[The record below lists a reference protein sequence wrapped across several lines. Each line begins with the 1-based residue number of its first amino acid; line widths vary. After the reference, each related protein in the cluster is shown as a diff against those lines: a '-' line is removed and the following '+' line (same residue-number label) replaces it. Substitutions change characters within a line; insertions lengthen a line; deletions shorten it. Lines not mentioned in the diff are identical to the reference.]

1 MRAAAVVGRCRVAP
15 VVGCVRCLDREG
27 AGPLGSGAGD
37 QRHVDRP
44 QRQRGL
50 TQGGVAMEQ
59 FTGLVVIQDGA
70 GHDMILLSGDGS
82 KISVG
87 RGPPSPD
94 DPRVPTG
101 AAARTRDDIPLDFS
115 VSRIS
120 IDGATGEL
128 KVKDGAGRQ
137 VLHFNSANAQLFV
150 GAADNEGDVIVQGD
164 VIVRD
169 GTGRD
174 ALHLNSD
181 GAELLVGSPAGKRGH
196 LGVFGGGGGEVLSF
210 RGAEGRLIVG
220 TDGKAGDVIVRDRG
234 GNDVIH
240 LNGSSGDIILGNA
253 DAAEDFELAATA
265 EATPGAVMVLTGA
278 GTVGPCA
285 AAYDR
290 KVVGVVA
297 GAGSFRPAIVLG
309 RRPGLD
315 ERRVPI
321 SVMGKAACQAD
332 AAYGAIEVGDL
343 LTSSATAGTA
353 MRVADAPR
361 AFGAV
366 IGKALTPLREGTG
379 LVEMVIG
386 LH

>member
-1 MRAAAVVGRCRVAP
+1 
-15 VVGCVRCLDREG
+15 
-27 AGPLGSGAGD
+27 
-37 QRHVDRP
+37 
-44 QRQRGL
+44 
-50 TQGGVAMEQ
+50 MEQ

-70 GHDMILLSGDGS
+70 GHDMILLDGDGS

-101 AAARTRDDIPLDFS
+101 AAAITPDDPSLPFS

-120 IDGATGEL
+120 IDGATGQL
-128 KVKDGAGRQ
+128 SVTDGAGRE
-137 VLHFNSANAQLFV
+137 VLHFDSPTAELFVGTDGNGGDLTVRDASGFDVLSFDSATAELRLGFVNKAGDLTLRDGNNREVIALDGANAQLSV
-150 GAADNEGDVIVQGD
+150 GSLGHEGVL
-164 VIVRD
+164 IVRD
-169 GTGRD
+169 GGGRD
-174 ALHLNSD
+174 
-181 GAELLVGSPAGKRGH
+181 
-196 LGVFGGGGGEVLSF
+196 VFGVASQNAQVF
-210 RGAEGRLIVG
+210 VGADGNEGDI
-220 TDGKAGDVIVRDRG
+220 IVRDG
-234 GNDVIH
+234 NGNDAIH

-278 GTVGPCA
+278 GTVGPCV

-297 GAGSFRPAIVLG
+297 GAGSLRPAIVLG
-309 RRPGLD
+309 RRPGID

>member
-1 MRAAAVVGRCRVAP
+1 
-15 VVGCVRCLDREG
+15 
-27 AGPLGSGAGD
+27 
-37 QRHVDRP
+37 
-44 QRQRGL
+44 
-50 TQGGVAMEQ
+50 MEQ
-59 FTGLVVIQDGA
+59 FTGLVEIQDGA
-70 GHDMILLSGDGS
+70 GDAKILLDGDGS

-87 RGPPSPD
+87 RGPPGPD
-94 DPRVPTG
+94 DPPGPTG
-101 AAARTRDDIPLDFS
+101 PAARTPGDPSLPFS

-120 IDGATGEL
+120 IDGVTGQL
-128 KVKDGAGRQ
+128 SVHDGAGRE
-137 VLHFNSANAQLFV
+137 VLNVNSANAQLFV
-150 GAADNEGDVIVQGD
+150 GAEGNEGE

-169 GTGRD
+169 GTGREV
-174 ALHLNSD
+174 LHLNGD
-181 GAELLVGSPAGKRGH
+181 GAELLVGSAGNGGR
-196 LGVFGGGGGEVLSF
+196 LGVLDGGGREVLRFS
-210 RGAEGRLIVG
+210 GHDGQLIVG
-220 TDGKAGDVIVRDRG
+220 TDGKEGDLIIRDRDGHNVLVVDGNDAELIVGAGVNAGDIIVLDEQG
-234 GNDVIH
+234 DDTIH
-240 LNGSSGDIILGNA
+240 LDGSSGDIILANS

-265 EATPGAVMVLTGA
+265 EATPGAVMVLAGD

-309 RRPGLD
+309 RRPGLE

-321 SVMGKAACQAD
+321 SVMGKAACRAN

>member
-1 MRAAAVVGRCRVAP
+1 
-15 VVGCVRCLDREG
+15 
-27 AGPLGSGAGD
+27 
-37 QRHVDRP
+37 
-44 QRQRGL
+44 
-50 TQGGVAMEQ
+50 MEQ
-59 FTGLVVIQDGA
+59 FTGLVEIQDGA
-70 GHDMILLSGDGS
+70 GHPMILLDGDGS

-87 RGPPSPD
+87 RGPPGRDDPGGPTARTPD
-94 DPRVPTG
+94 DPSLPYT
-101 AAARTRDDIPLDFS
+101 

-120 IDGATGEL
+120 IDGVTGQL
-128 KVKDGAGRQ
+128 NVKDGAGRQ
-137 VLHFNSANAQLFV
+137 VLHFDSANAQLFV
-150 GAADNEGDVIVQGD
+150 GAAGNGGDVIVQGD
-164 VIVRD
+164 LIVRD
-169 GTGRD
+169 GTGREV
-174 ALHLNSD
+174 LHLNGD
-181 GAELLVGSPAGKRGH
+181 GAELLVGSAGNGGR
-196 LGVFGGGGGEVLSF
+196 LGVLGGGGGEVLRFS
-210 RGAEGRLIVG
+210 GADGQLIVG
-220 TDGKAGDVIVRDRG
+220 TDGKEGDLIVRDREG
-234 GNDVIH
+234 RDVLVVDGNDAELFVGADGNEGDIIVRDGDGNNAIH

-332 AAYGAIEVGDL
+332 GAYGAIEVGDL

>member
-1 MRAAAVVGRCRVAP
+1 
-15 VVGCVRCLDREG
+15 
-27 AGPLGSGAGD
+27 
-37 QRHVDRP
+37 
-44 QRQRGL
+44 
-50 TQGGVAMEQ
+50 MEQ

-70 GHDMILLSGDGS
+70 GHSVIVLDGDGS

-120 IDGATGEL
+120 IDGATGQL
-128 KVKDGAGRQ
+128 KVDDGAGRQ

-150 GAADNEGDVIVQGD
+150 GAEGNEGAVIVQGD

-174 ALHLNSD
+174 ALHLNGDS
-181 GAELLVGSPAGKRGH
+181 AELLVGSAAGKRGH
-196 LGVFGGGGGEVLSF
+196 LGVFGGGGGEVLRFS
-210 RGAEGRLIVG
+210 GADGKLIVG
-220 TDGKAGDVIVRDRG
+220 TDGKEGDIIVRDRDG
-234 GNDVIH
+234 RDVLVVDGNDAELFVGAEDGGKGGDIIVRDMDGNPTIH
-240 LNGSSGDIILGNA
+240 LNGSGGDIILGKA

-265 EATPGAVMVLTGA
+265 EATPGAVMVLTGD

>member
-1 MRAAAVVGRCRVAP
+1 
-15 VVGCVRCLDREG
+15 
-27 AGPLGSGAGD
+27 
-37 QRHVDRP
+37 
-44 QRQRGL
+44 
-50 TQGGVAMEQ
+50 MEQ
-59 FTGLVVIQDGA
+59 FTGLVEIQDGA
-70 GHDMILLSGDGS
+70 GHSVILLDGDGS

-87 RGPPSPD
+87 RGPPEPD
-94 DPRVPTG
+94 DPRGPTG
-101 AAARTRDDIPLDFS
+101 PAARTPDDPSLPFS

-120 IDGATGEL
+120 IEGVTGQL
-128 KVKDGAGRQ
+128 NVNDGAGRG

-150 GAADNEGDVIVQGD
+150 GAEGNEGAVIVRGD

-169 GTGRD
+169 GTGRE
-174 ALHLNSD
+174 ALHVNGD
-181 GAELLVGSPAGKRGH
+181 GAELLVGSAGNRGH
-196 LGVFGGGGGEVLSF
+196 LGVFGGGGGEVLRFS
-210 RGAEGRLIVG
+210 GADGQLIVG
-220 TDGKAGDVIVRDRG
+220 TEGKEGDLIVRDRDGRDVLVVDGNDAELFVGAEDG
-234 GNDVIH
+234 GNEGDIIVRDADGNPAIH

-253 DAAEDFELAATA
+253 DAAEDFELAAAA

-278 GTVGPCA
+278 GTVAPCA

-315 ERRVPI
+315 ELRVPI

>member
-1 MRAAAVVGRCRVAP
+1 
-15 VVGCVRCLDREG
+15 
-27 AGPLGSGAGD
+27 
-37 QRHVDRP
+37 
-44 QRQRGL
+44 
-50 TQGGVAMEQ
+50 MEQ

-70 GHDMILLSGDGS
+70 GHDMILLDGDGS

-101 AAARTRDDIPLDFS
+101 AAARTPDDPSLPFS

-120 IDGATGEL
+120 IEGMTGQLSVE
-128 KVKDGAGRQ
+128 DGAGRQ

-150 GAADNEGDVIVQGD
+150 GAAGNEGDVIVQGD

-169 GTGRD
+169 STGRE
-174 ALHLNSD
+174 ALHLNGDGAD

-196 LGVFGGGGGEVLSF
+196 LGVLGGGGGEVLSF
-210 RGAEGRLIVG
+210 SGADGQLIVG
-220 TDGKAGDVIVRDRG
+220 TEGKEGDIIVRDRD
-234 GNDVIH
+234 GNDTIH

-253 DAAEDFELAATA
+253 DAAEDFELAAAA

>member
-1 MRAAAVVGRCRVAP
+1 
-15 VVGCVRCLDREG
+15 
-27 AGPLGSGAGD
+27 
-37 QRHVDRP
+37 
-44 QRQRGL
+44 
-50 TQGGVAMEQ
+50 MEQ
-59 FTGLVVIQDGA
+59 FTGLVEIQDGA
-70 GHDMILLSGDGS
+70 GHAVILLYGDGS

-101 AAARTRDDIPLDFS
+101 PAARTRDDLPLDFS

-120 IDGATGEL
+120 IDGATGQL
-128 KVKDGAGRQ
+128 SVNDGAGRQ

-150 GAADNEGDVIVQGD
+150 GAAGNEGDVIVQGD

-169 GTGRD
+169 STGRE
-174 ALHLNSD
+174 ALHLNGDGAD

-210 RGAEGRLIVG
+210 RGADGRLIVG
-220 TDGKAGDVIVRDRG
+220 VEGKAGDVIVRDRG

-253 DAAEDFELAATA
+253 DAAEDFELAAAA
-265 EATPGAVMVLTGA
+265 EATPGAVMVLTGD

>member
-1 MRAAAVVGRCRVAP
+1 M
-15 VVGCVRCLDREG
+15 
-27 AGPLGSGAGD
+27 
-37 QRHVDRP
+37 
-44 QRQRGL
+44 
-50 TQGGVAMEQ
+50 
-59 FTGLVVIQDGA
+59 
-70 GHDMILLSGDGS
+70 
-82 KISVG
+82 
-87 RGPPSPD
+87 
-94 DPRVPTG
+94 
-101 AAARTRDDIPLDFS
+101 
-115 VSRIS
+115 
-120 IDGATGEL
+120 TGEL
-128 KVKDGAGRQ
+128 NVKDGAGRE

-150 GAADNEGDVIVQGD
+150 GAEGNEGDVIVQGD

-169 GTGRD
+169 GTGRE
-174 ALHLNSD
+174 ALHLNGD

-196 LGVFGGGGGEVLSF
+196 LGVLGGGGREVLRFS
-210 RGAEGRLIVG
+210 GADGQLIVG
-220 TDGKAGDVIVRDRG
+220 GDGKEGDLIVRDREG
-234 GNDVIH
+234 RDVLVVDGNDAQLFVGADRDAGGGNEGDIIVRDGDGNDVIH
-240 LNGSSGDIILGNA
+240 LNGSSGDIILGNS

-265 EATPGAVMVLTGA
+265 EATPGAVMVLTGD